1 MQFIKRLLT
10 FVIAAG
16 SMAASQNALAVFTIN
31 VVETGGNVVATGSGT
46 INMAGLS
53 PSPASAVTAPSAAL
67 MASTAS
73 MALFADGVSPIKFWP
88 GSVTGPGSF
97 GTGPAAFANS
107 GTGGIVIL
115 SGGNTLAVSNTYASG
130 TPISNSANWA
140 GTTFAGLG
148 LTPGTYTYIWGT
160 APDTD
165 SLILNVIASPPVAQS
180 IPTLSEWGLIM
191 MAGLLGMFGLAQVR
205 RRR

>member
-115 SGGNTLAVSNTYASG
+115 SGGNTLAVSNT
-130 TPISNSANWA
+130 
-140 GTTFAGLG
+140 
-148 LTPGTYTYIWGT
+148 
-160 APDTD
+160 
-165 SLILNVIASPPVAQS
+165 
-180 IPTLSEWGLIM
+180 
-191 MAGLLGMFGLAQVR
+191 
-205 RRR
+205 